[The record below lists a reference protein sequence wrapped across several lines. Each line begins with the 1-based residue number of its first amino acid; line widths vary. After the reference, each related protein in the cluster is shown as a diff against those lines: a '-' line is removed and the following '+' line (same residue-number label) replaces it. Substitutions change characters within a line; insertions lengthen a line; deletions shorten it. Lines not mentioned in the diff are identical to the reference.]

1 MHRPTPNATVN
12 LARGMKQGHQMAWH
26 SEGLEAGEALLR
38 EIANARRSIDV
49 QLYILEADTVSQTVV
64 AALVQACQRQ
74 VRVRLLLDG
83 LGCSDADAAHL
94 EQLTAAGAAVRV
106 YRPLRFSLP
115 WRHLLRRN
123 HRKIFVFDGESAILT
138 GRNVGGHYLAVAPD
152 HPTWLDLGAVVRG
165 PVVSTLA
172 RQLNHDWRAAER
184 KYRLHKWL
192 RWLDPLAPS
201 ADLLAAER
209 ASRAAARANWPAI
222 PRNKPGRGG
231 LKVGAAL
238 SVGKASAN
246 PIADR
251 YLQAIQSARTSI
263 WLVHAYFLP
272 DHRLARA
279 LVAAA
284 RRGVQVRVLLPD
296 LRTTDVK
303 LVALAS
309 LHGLRQ
315 LMKAGVQVR
324 LLCTNNLHAKFAVV
338 DDVWWTMG
346 SANLDALSRKRNL
359 EANLAGYGREPGLR
373 LAGLAHDWFELAQP
387 WDAVEAKRQPRWL
400 RWLGQV
406 AWRFRA
412 LL

>member
-1 MHRPTPNATVN
+1 P
-12 LARGMKQGHQMAWH
+12 GHQLAWH
-26 SEGLEAGEALLR
+26 AEGREAAEALLR
-38 EIANARRSIDV
+38 EIANARRTIDI
-49 QLYILEADTVSQTVV
+49 QLYILEADAASQAVV
-64 AALVQACQRQ
+64 TALGQACKRG

-106 YRPLRFSLP
+106 FRPLRFSVP

-123 HRKIFVFDGESAILT
+123 HRKVAVFDGESAIVT
-138 GRNVGGHYLAVAPD
+138 GRNVGEHYLAMAPG
-152 HPTWLDLGAVVRG
+152 HATWLDLGATVRG
-165 PVVSTLA
+165 PAVTTLA

-184 KYRLHKWL
+184 KHRLYQWL

-209 ASRAAARANWPAI
+209 ASRAAAHQNWPLT
-222 PRNKPGRGG
+222 PPSKPGRGG
-231 LKVGAAL
+231 LKVAAAL

-251 YLQAIQSARTSI
+251 YLHAVQSARTSI

-272 DHRLARA
+272 DHRLTRA

-284 RRGVQVRVLLPD
+284 RRGVQVRVVLPD
-296 LRTTDVK
+296 LRSTDVK

-359 EANLAGYGREPGLR
+359 EANLAGYGREPGLLLAR
-373 LAGLAHDWFELAQP
+373 LAQSWFDLAEP
-387 WDAVEAKRQPRWL
+387 WDAVESSRRPRWL
-400 RWLGQV
+400 RWLGQL